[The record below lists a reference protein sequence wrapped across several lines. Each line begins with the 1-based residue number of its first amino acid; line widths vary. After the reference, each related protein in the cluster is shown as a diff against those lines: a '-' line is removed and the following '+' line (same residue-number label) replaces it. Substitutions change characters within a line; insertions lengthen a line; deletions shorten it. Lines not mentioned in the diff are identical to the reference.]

1 MNGSSFDELNA
12 IDLVESLT
20 EEYITDSGYER
31 YFGEMDLP
39 EEEIQKRISFAERF
53 EDTMLFIFALYLIMR
68 QYGYMNEK
76 YIISQLQSKYSEIVS
91 EHMKIDKHMKDYIK
105 DFSQETIDV
114 TKRHDGEEYF
124 TSRERAI
131 LLAENEANTSLN
143 YGQYVDASKKGYK
156 KKIWISERDSR
167 VRVTHRE
174 ADGVEIPIDRS
185 FLIGD
190 SLMKFP
196 KDTSMGA
203 STTEIAGCRCT
214 VKYLK

>member
-1 MNGSSFDELNA
+1 MSRLSFDELNA
-12 IDLVESLT
+12 IDLAESLT
-20 EEYITDSGYER
+20 EEYITDSDYER
-31 YFGEMDLP
+31 YFGEMDLSD
-39 EEEIQKRISFAERF
+39 EEKQKRISFAEKF
-53 EDTMLFIFALYLIMR
+53 EDAMLFVFALYLIMR
-68 QYGYMNEK
+68 KYGHMNEK
-76 YIISQLQSKYSEIVS
+76 YIISQLQSKYSEIAS
-91 EHMKIDKHMKDYIK
+91 EHMTLDRHMNEYIEE
-105 DFSQETIDV
+105 FSQETIDV
-114 TKRHDGEEYF
+114 TKRHNKEEYF
-124 TSRERAI
+124 TSKDRAI

-143 YGQYVDASKKGYK
+143 YGQYVDVLKKGYK

-174 ADGVEIPIDRS
+174 VDGVEIPIDRS
-185 FLIGD
+185 FLVGD

>member
-1 MNGSSFDELNA
+1 MSRLSFDELNA
-12 IDLVESLT
+12 FDLVEELENEYLSDSEY
-20 EEYITDSGYER
+20 EEHFDAMEIS
-31 YFGEMDLP
+31 
-39 EEEIQKRISFAERF
+39 EEEKQKRISFAKKF

-68 QYGYMNEK
+68 QYGHMNEK
-76 YIISQLQSKYSEIVS
+76 YIIGQLQEKYSEIVS
-91 EHMKIDKHMKDYIK
+91 EHMTADKHMNDYIE

-143 YGQYVDASKKGYK
+143 YGQYVDALKKGYK
-156 KKIWISERDSR
+156 KKIWISERDNR

-174 ADGVEIPIDRS
+174 VDGVEIPIDRP
-185 FLIGD
+185 FLVGD

-203 STTEIAGCRCT
+203 SSEEIIACRCT

>member
-1 MNGSSFDELNA
+1 MSRLSFDELSA
-12 IDLVESLT
+12 IDLAESLT

-76 YIISQLQSKYSEIVS
+76 YIISQLRSKYSEIVS

-105 DFSQETIDV
+105 DFSQETIEV
-114 TKRHDGEEYF
+114 TKRHDDEKYF
-124 TSRERAI
+124 TSKERAI

-143 YGQYVDASKKGYK
+143 YGQYADALKKGYK

-174 ADGVEIPIDRS
+174 VDGVEIPIDRS
-185 FLIGD
+185 FLVGD
-190 SLMKFP
+190 SLMNFP

-203 STTEIAGCRCT
+203 SSEEIIACRCT

>member
-1 MNGSSFDELNA
+1 MKFDELNK
-12 IDLVESLT
+12 LYEY
-20 EEYITDSGYER
+20 EELLDISNKEYEYAD
-31 YFGEMDLP
+31 YFDEMDLSD
-39 EEEIQKRISFAERF
+39 EEKRKRISFAEKF
-53 EDTMLFIFALYLIMR
+53 EDAMLFIFALYLIMR
-68 QYGYMNEK
+68 QYGHMNEK

-91 EHMKIDKHMKDYIK
+91 EHMTVDKHMNDYIK
-105 DFSQETIDV
+105 DFSEETVDV
-114 TKRHDGEEYF
+114 TKRHEGEEYF

-143 YGQYVDASKKGYK
+143 YGQYADALKKGYK
-156 KKIWISERDSR
+156 KKIWISERGSR

-174 ADGVEIPIDRS
+174 VDGAEIPIEHS
-185 FLIGD
+185 FMVGD

>member
-1 MNGSSFDELNA
+1 MSRLSFDELNA
-12 IDLVESLT
+12 FDLVEELENGYLSDSEY
-20 EEYITDSGYER
+20 EEYFDAMEIS
-31 YFGEMDLP
+31 
-39 EEEIQKRISFAERF
+39 EEEKQKRISFAEKF

-68 QYGYMNEK
+68 RYGHMNEK
-76 YIISQLQSKYSEIVS
+76 YIIGQLQEKYSEIVS
-91 EHMKIDKHMKDYIK
+91 EHMTVDKHMNDYIEE
-105 DFSQETIDV
+105 FSQETIDV

-143 YGQYVDASKKGYK
+143 YGQYMDALKKGYK
-156 KKIWISERDSR
+156 KKIWVSERDNR

-174 ADGVEIPIDRS
+174 VDGAEIPIDRP
-185 FLIGD
+185 FLVGN

-203 STTEIAGCRCT
+203 SSEEIIACRCT

>member
-1 MNGSSFDELNA
+1 MSRLSFDELNA
-12 IDLVESLT
+12 VDLVESLT
-20 EEYITDSGYER
+20 EEYITDSDYER

-39 EEEIQKRISFAERF
+39 DEEIQKRISFAEKF

-105 DFSQETIDV
+105 DFSQDTIDV
-114 TKRHDGEEYF
+114 TKRHDGEKYF
-124 TSRERAI
+124 TSKDRAI
-131 LLAENEANTSLN
+131 LLAENETNTSLN
-143 YGQYVDASKKGYK
+143 YGQYADALKKGYK

-174 ADGVEIPIDRS
+174 VDGAEIPIEHS
-185 FLIGD
+185 FMVGD

-203 STTEIAGCRCT
+203 SATEIAGCRCT

>member
-1 MNGSSFDELNA
+1 MKFDELNK
-12 IDLVESLT
+12 LYEY
-20 EEYITDSGYER
+20 EELLDISNQEYDYAD
-31 YFGEMDLP
+31 YFDAMDLSD
-39 EEEIQKRISFAERF
+39 EEKKKRISFAEKF

-68 QYGYMNEK
+68 QYGHMNEK
-76 YIISQLQSKYSEIVS
+76 YIISQLQSKYSEIAS
-91 EHMKIDKHMKDYIK
+91 EHMTLDRHMNEYIE
-105 DFSQETIDV
+105 DFSQETIDM

-131 LLAENEANTSLN
+131 LLAENEANASLN
-143 YGQYVDASKKGYK
+143 YGQYVDALKKGYK

-174 ADGVEIPIDRS
+174 VDGVEIPIDRS
-185 FLIGD
+185 FLVGD